1 MADRFPLVVDNINQ
15 RIEELPAGD
24 NLDLSSSNLV
34 NVVDLNTSG
43 DVTIGGDL
51 TVLGAL
57 TTLSTNDLVVEDKN
71 IVIASGAVDAT
82 AADGAGLTING
93 ANATLTYVASSDRL
107 VFNKNIEAS
116 SLVGQVTDISNHDT
130 SDLSETATERYFTPT
145 REQELINQAIAFA
158 VAL

>member
-1 MADRFPLVVDNINQ
+1 MADRFPLVVDNLNQ

-71 IVIASGAVDAT
+71 IVIASVADDST
-82 AADGAGLTING
+82 AADGAGLTIDG

-107 VFNKNIEAS
+107 VFNKNIEATL
-116 SLVGQVTDISNHDT
+116 LVGQVSDISNHDT

-145 REQELINQAIAFA
+145 REQDLLDEVVAFA
-158 VAL
+158 VSL